1 MRHLAGTLSVR
12 YHGAHGLV
20 CTPAAPIIC
29 VSSVCTL
36 RFYLYFFYIFLL
48 ASTPTHASLLS
59 LYRFA
64 THSQTRV
71 RVTASARR
79 GIGCRVAGVV
89 AWASSHARAHI

>member
-20 CTPAAPIIC
+20 CTLAAPIC
-29 VSSVCTL
+29 VSVCTL